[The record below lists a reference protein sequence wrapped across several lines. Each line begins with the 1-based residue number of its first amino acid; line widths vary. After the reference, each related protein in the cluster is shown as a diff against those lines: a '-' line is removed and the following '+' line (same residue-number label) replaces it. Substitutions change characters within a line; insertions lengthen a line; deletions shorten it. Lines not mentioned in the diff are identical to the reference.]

1 MNVHLIDGT
10 YELFRHFYGAPP
22 VTDASGQALGAVRGV
37 VASVLIM
44 LEEAATH
51 VGVATDHVIESFRND
66 LWPGYKTG
74 EGIDPE
80 LLGQFGPLEE
90 ALEALGVAVWK
101 MVEHEAD
108 DALASAAVRAA
119 ADPRVE
125 QVFICTPD
133 KDLAQMVDGRRIV
146 QFDRRAGAIR
156 DADGVR
162 DRFGVDPAS
171 IPDYLALMGD
181 SADGFPGLRGWGAKS
196 AAAVLARYGRLEAIP
211 DDPGAWEVDVRGR
224 ARLAG
229 TLAAHRDDALLF
241 RDLAT
246 LRRELPLFETV
257 DELRW
262 TGPAPAFFD
271 FCARV
276 NAPGLLDRA
285 RAAAP
290 AAPDAGDAAAGPR
303 RPSSSLS

>member
-1 MNVHLIDGT
+1 MNVHLVDGT

-22 VTDASGQALGAVRGV
+22 VTDASGRPMGAVRGV
-37 VASVLIM
+37 VVSVLMM

-51 VGVATDHVIESFRND
+51 VGVATDHVIESFRNE

-74 EGIDPE
+74 EGIDPD
-80 LLGQFGPLEE
+80 LLQQFEPLED
-90 ALEALGVAVWK
+90 ALEALGVTVWR
-101 MVEHEAD
+101 MERYEAD
-108 DALASAAVRAA
+108 DALASAAVSAA

-133 KDLAQMVDGRRIV
+133 KDLAQMVEGRRIV

-196 AAAVLARYGRLEAIP
+196 SAAVLARYGRLEAIP
-211 DDPGAWEVDVRGR
+211 DDASAWDVEVRGR
-224 ARLAG
+224 AGLAR

-241 RDLAT
+241 RNLAT
-246 LRRELPLFETV
+246 LRSDLPLIDSV
-257 DELRW
+257 DALRW
-262 TGPAPAFFD
+262 TGPTPAFFD

-276 NAPGLLDRA
+276 NEPRLFERAQTAAREAPPDGDP
-285 RAAAP
+285 RAA
-290 AAPDAGDAAAGPR
+290 G
-303 RPSSSLS
+303 SVS

>member
-22 VTDASGQALGAVRGV
+22 VTDAAGQPMGAVRGV
-37 VASVLIM
+37 VASVLVM

-74 EGIDPE
+74 AGIDPD
-80 LLGQFGPLEE
+80 LLGQFHPLEA
-90 ALEALGVAVWK
+90 ALEALGVVVWK
-101 MVEHEAD
+101 MDRYEAD

-125 QVFICTPD
+125 QIFICTPD
-133 KDLAQMVDGRRIV
+133 KDLAQMVDGRRVV
-146 QFDRRAGAIR
+146 QFDRRAGVIR

-162 DRFGVDPAS
+162 DRFGVDPGS

-196 AAAVLARYGRLEAIP
+196 ASAVLARYGSLEAIP

-224 ARLAG
+224 AGLAR
-229 TLAAHRDDALLF
+229 TLAAHRDEALLF
-241 RDLAT
+241 RELAT
-246 LRRELPLFETV
+246 LRRDLPLFETV
-257 DELRW
+257 DDLQW
-262 TGPAPAFFD
+262 AGPSPDFFD

-276 NAPGLLDRA
+276 NAPRLFERA

-290 AAPDAGDAAAGPR
+290 KAPPDVN
-303 RPSSSLS
+303 

>member
-1 MNVHLIDGT
+1 MNVHLVDGT

-22 VTDASGQALGAVRGV
+22 VTDASGRPRGAVRGV
-37 VASVLIM
+37 VASVLLM

-74 EGIDPE
+74 EGIDPD
-80 LLGQFGPLEE
+80 LLDQFHPLED
-90 ALEALGVAVWK
+90 ALEALGVAVWR
-101 MVEHEAD
+101 MERYEAD
-108 DALASAAVRAA
+108 DALASAAVAAA
-119 ADPRVE
+119 ADARVE

-146 QFDRRAGAIR
+146 QFDRRAGVIR

-162 DRFGVDPAS
+162 ERFGVDPAS

-211 DDPGAWEVDVRGR
+211 DDASAWDVEVRGR
-224 ARLAG
+224 ASLAR
-229 TLAAHRDDALLF
+229 TLAAQRDDALLF

-246 LRRELPLFETV
+246 LRIDLPLFESV
-257 DELRW
+257 DALRW
-262 TGPAPAFFD
+262 AGPTPAFFD
-271 FCARV
+271 FCAGV
-276 NAPGLLDRA
+276 NEPRLFERA
-285 RAAAP
+285 RN
-290 AAPDAGDAAAGPR
+290 AAPDAGPR
-303 RPSSSLS
+303 PPASVT

>member
-22 VTDASGQALGAVRGV
+22 VTDVSGRPIGAVRGV
-37 VASVLIM
+37 VASVLVM

-51 VGVATDHVIESFRND
+51 VGVATDHVIESFRNE

-74 EGIDPE
+74 EGIDPD
-80 LLGQFGPLEE
+80 LLDQFQPLEA
-90 ALEALGVAVWK
+90 ALEALGVPVWK
-101 MVEHEAD
+101 MERYEAD
-108 DALASAAVRAA
+108 DALASAAARAV

-146 QFDRRAGAIR
+146 QFDRRAGVIR
-156 DADGVR
+156 DARGVR

-196 AAAVLARYGRLEAIP
+196 SAAVLARYGRLEAIP
-211 DDPGAWEVDVRGR
+211 DDPNAWEVEVRGR
-224 ARLAG
+224 AGLAR

-246 LRRELPLFETV
+246 LRRDLPLFETV

-262 TGPAPAFFD
+262 TGPTPAFFD
-271 FCARV
+271 FCARA
-276 NAPGLLDRA
+276 NAPRLFERA
-285 RAAAP
+285 QAAAP
-290 AAPDAGDAAAGPR
+290 KAPPDAGPR
-303 RPSSSLS
+303 SPSSVS

>member
-1 MNVHLIDGT
+1 MNVHLVDGT

-22 VTDASGQALGAVRGV
+22 VTDASGRPMGAVRGV
-37 VASVLIM
+37 VVSVLVM

-51 VGVATDHVIESFRND
+51 VGVATDHVIESFRNE

-74 EGIDPE
+74 EGIDPD
-80 LLGQFGPLEE
+80 LLQQFEPLED
-90 ALEALGVAVWK
+90 ALEALGVTVWR
-101 MVEHEAD
+101 MERYEAD
-108 DALASAAVRAA
+108 DALASAAVSAA

-133 KDLAQMVDGRRIV
+133 KDLAQMVEGRRIV

-196 AAAVLARYGRLEAIP
+196 SAAVLARYGRLEAIP
-211 DDPGAWEVDVRGR
+211 GRCERLGRRG
-224 ARLAG
+224 
-229 TLAAHRDDALLF
+229 
-241 RDLAT
+241 
-246 LRRELPLFETV
+246 
-257 DELRW
+257 
-262 TGPAPAFFD
+262 
-271 FCARV
+271 
-276 NAPGLLDRA
+276 
-285 RAAAP
+285 
-290 AAPDAGDAAAGPR
+290 AGPR
-303 RPSSSLS
+303 RTRSHFGCPPGRCPAVPQPRDAPIRPAAHRLGGRVALDRPHAGLLRLLRTSERAAPVRTRTDRGARGPAGRRSAGGGLRVVD

>member
-22 VTDASGQALGAVRGV
+22 VTDAFGRPIGAVRGV
-37 VASVLIM
+37 VASVLVM

-80 LLGQFGPLEE
+80 LLGQFQPLEE
-90 ALEALGVAVWK
+90 ALEALGVPVWK
-101 MVEHEAD
+101 MDRFEAD
-108 DALASAAVRAA
+108 DALASAAARAV

-133 KDLAQMVDGRRIV
+133 KDLAQMVDGRRVV
-146 QFDRRAGAIR
+146 QFDRRAGIIR
-156 DADGVR
+156 DAGGVR
-162 DRFGVDPAS
+162 ERFGVDPAS

-211 DDPGAWEVDVRGR
+211 DDPNAWEVEVRGR
-224 ARLAG
+224 AGLAR

-246 LRRELPLFETV
+246 LRHDLPLFETV

-262 TGPAPAFFD
+262 TGPTPAFFD
-271 FCARV
+271 FCARA
-276 NAPGLLDRA
+276 NAPRLFERA
-285 RAAAP
+285 QAAAP
-290 AAPDAGDAAAGPR
+290 EAPPDAGPR
-303 RPSSSLS
+303 SPSSVS